1 MTPDLKVLEAAA
13 TWYVQFS
20 AHPPRDSERQ
30 AWRQW
35 LEADPAHRLAW
46 ERVERLQGQWAALPR
61 DVSLNTLAGVRARR
75 RAVLKTVALLIC
87 AGGAGWLAT
96 GSRPYQALLV
106 GERTGV
112 GERRQLQLADG
123 TRVDLNTSTALDVAY
138 DERLRQIK
146 LREGEILVE
155 TGKDPAGRPFIVQ
168 TAQGTVRA
176 LGTRFSVRCHS
187 KDTRVSV
194 LEHAVELRALE
205 AADRPRRL
213 EAGQQARFDEAWVSP
228 PTPLREGEGAWAK
241 GILTVVD
248 WPLGEF
254 IAELDRYR
262 HGLLRCSDEVAG
274 LRLSGAYRLD
284 QIDAILHNLGKSLPV
299 RVTYRTRYWVT
310 VEAV

>member
-75 RAVLKTVALLIC
+75 RAVLKTLALLVC

-96 GSRPYQALLV
+96 GSRPYQALLA
-106 GERTGV
+106 GEHTGV

-123 TRVDLNTSTALDVAY
+123 TRIDLNTSTALDVVY

-155 TGKDPAGRPFIVQ
+155 TGKDPAGRPFLVQ

-176 LGTRFSVRCHS
+176 LGTRFSVRCDS
-187 KDTRVSV
+187 QGTRVCV
-194 LEHAVELRALE
+194 LEQAVELRALD
-205 AADRPRRL
+205 APDQPRRL
-213 EAGQQARFDEAWVSP
+213 EAGQQARFDEAQVSP
-228 PTPLREGEGAWAK
+228 PSPLREGEGAWTK

-248 WPLGEF
+248 WSLGEF

-262 HGLLRCSDEVAG
+262 HGLLRCADEVAG

-284 QIDAILHNLGKSLPV
+284 QIDVILQNLGKSLPV
-299 RVTYRTRYWVT
+299 SVTYRTRYWVT
-310 VEAV
+310 VESA